1 SKETV
6 NVPVIVQDKTASD
19 APVIKTV
26 DSDDTVVTGTGT
38 PGEKITVTFPNG
50 TTAETTVNPDG
61 TWTVTIPSGV
71 DLVPGDK
78 VTAVSTDGSGN
89 VSKPAETIVTPTQAE
104 AITPT
109 VTNEVIEVGGTPVIT
124 DNIGGVPAGTTVKDV
139 TPAGV
144 VDTSKPG
151 TYTGV
156 VEVTYPD
163 GSKETV

>member
-1 SKETV
+1 
-6 NVPVIVQDKTASD
+6 
-19 APVIKTV
+19 
-26 DSDDTVVTGTGT
+26 
-38 PGEKITVTFPNG
+38 
-50 TTAETTVNPDG
+50 
-61 TWTVTIPSGV
+61 
-71 DLVPGDK
+71 DK

-139 TPAGV
+139 TPAGA

-163 GSKETV
+163 GSKETVNVPVIVQDKTASDAPVIKTVDSDDTVVTGTGTPGEKITVTFPNGTT